1 MKKIFSIMVIF
12 VMALTG
18 SVQAA
23 DNLVVTEP
31 WLRVSPKKVAGAFFE
46 IKNNGDKLVNV
57 ISATAKGSQKV
68 ELHTHIMDNGI
79 MRMRKVDMI
88 DVPAHGTQSFNPHSY
103 HLMLF
108 RLDEAA
114 FAVGNMVEIELTFDD
129 ETTLKTMFEV
139 KPFGK
144 KMKMDDGKMKSD
156 HGEMKMDHGKKQMDH
171 GKMKM
176 PKTK

>member
-1 MKKIFSIMVIF
+1 
-12 VMALTG
+12 MAFTG

-23 DNLVVTEP
+23 DNLVITDP

-46 IKNNGDKLVNV
+46 IKNNNDKIINV
-57 ISATAKGSQKV
+57 ISATAKGSGKV

-88 DVPAHGTQSFNPHSY
+88 DIPANGTQSFNPHGY

-108 RLDEAA
+108 RLDDAA
-114 FAVGNMVEIELTFDD
+114 FTVGNMVEVELAFDN
-129 ETTLKTMFEV
+129 ETTLKAMFEV
-139 KPFGK
+139 KPFGNKMEK
-144 KMKMDDGKMKSD
+144 KMN
-156 HGEMKMDHGKKQMDH
+156 HN
-171 GKMKM
+171 KMKM